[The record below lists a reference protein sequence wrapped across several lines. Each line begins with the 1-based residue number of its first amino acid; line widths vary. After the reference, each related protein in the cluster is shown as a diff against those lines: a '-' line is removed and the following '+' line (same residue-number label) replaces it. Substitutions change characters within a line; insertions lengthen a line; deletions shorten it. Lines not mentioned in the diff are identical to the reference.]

1 MITNLYFVRH
11 AHSIYSTDELGRPLS
26 EQGLIDA
33 KEVTDLLIEEDIDIV
48 VSSPYKRAYQTVEGI
63 ALHLE
68 QEIEINDDLKER
80 VLSEQPV
87 ANFNEAILQV
97 WSDFDFSHPSGESS
111 LNAQA
116 RGVRAT
122 KEILEKYVG
131 QNVAIGTHGNLMV
144 LIMNYFDPVYDFSFW
159 KELEMPDLY
168 QLSFYEQQLIEVRRL
183 CMESK
188 SSSVSNSTF

>member
-80 VLSEQPV
+80 VLSE
-87 ANFNEAILQV
+87 
-97 WSDFDFSHPSGESS
+97 
-111 LNAQA
+111 
-116 RGVRAT
+116 
-122 KEILEKYVG
+122 
-131 QNVAIGTHGNLMV
+131 
-144 LIMNYFDPVYDFSFW
+144 
-159 KELEMPDLY
+159 
-168 QLSFYEQQLIEVRRL
+168 
-183 CMESK
+183 
-188 SSSVSNSTF
+188 

>member
-1 MITNLYFVRH
+1 M
-11 AHSIYSTDELGRPLS
+11 
-26 EQGLIDA
+26 
-33 KEVTDLLIEEDIDIV
+33 
-48 VSSPYKRAYQTVEGI
+48 
-63 ALHLE
+63 
-68 QEIEINDDLKER
+68 
-80 VLSEQPV
+80 
-87 ANFNEAILQV
+87 

>member
-87 ANFNEAILQV
+87 DNFNEAILQV
-97 WSDFDFSHPSGESS
+97 WSDFDFSHPSKRDFGEIC
-111 LNAQA
+111 
-116 RGVRAT
+116 RAKCRNRDT
-122 KEILEKYVG
+122 
-131 QNVAIGTHGNLMV
+131 
-144 LIMNYFDPVYDFSFW
+144 W
-159 KELEMPDLY
+159 KSNGFNNELL
-168 QLSFYEQQLIEVRRL
+168 
-183 CMESK
+183 
-188 SSSVSNSTF
+188 